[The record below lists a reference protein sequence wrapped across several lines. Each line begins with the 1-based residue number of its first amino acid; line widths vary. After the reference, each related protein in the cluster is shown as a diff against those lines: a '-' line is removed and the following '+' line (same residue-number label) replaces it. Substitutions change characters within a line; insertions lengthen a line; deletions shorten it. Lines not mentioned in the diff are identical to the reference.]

1 MPHGGIEHL
10 TDGLSEKQ
18 KDIFLFSKEPT
29 INSLKQSFHK
39 HPPDNSTCLLAAKVA
54 SSAPG
59 LSRCLLF
66 NCESGVQ
73 GRSAVIAQDA
83 PSNTEAPNAKAC
95 GGAKFQRCQKQAWL
109 FLASY
114 EAAADLELTRF
125 FSVIPVALAT
135 LSKAEGERARDKIFV
150 SRRKLSDLERES
162 L

>member
-1 MPHGGIEHL
+1 MQRHAEERSFRDARNKPFGFTQGH
-10 TDGLSEKQ
+10 
-18 KDIFLFSKEPT
+18 EP
-29 INSLKQSFHK
+29 
-39 HPPDNSTCLLAAKVA
+39 
-54 SSAPG
+54 
-59 LSRCLLF
+59 R
-66 NCESGVQ
+66 
-73 GRSAVIAQDA
+73 RM
-83 PSNTEAPNAKAC
+83 
-95 GGAKFQRCQKQAWL
+95 AWL